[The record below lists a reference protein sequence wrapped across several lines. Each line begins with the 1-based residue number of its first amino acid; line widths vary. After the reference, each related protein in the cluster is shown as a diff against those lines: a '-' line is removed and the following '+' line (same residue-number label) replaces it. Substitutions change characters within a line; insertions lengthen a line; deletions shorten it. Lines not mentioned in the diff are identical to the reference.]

1 MPKTYRAGLVGCG
14 RMGAT
19 IDDEVKDR
27 PNSHLYLPYSH
38 AAALVACARTEL
50 VAVCDPV
57 VEKARA
63 AQERYGAA
71 RHYTDYQEMIRREGL
86 DILCIATRPSPH
98 AEVTLF
104 AARNGVRGIY
114 CEKPLCNSMRQ
125 ADAMLEA
132 CEQHGVK
139 FNYGTQRRYTALYH
153 QVRKLCEAGELGQVQ
168 AVVAHCGTGAA
179 QWSHTHA
186 TDMLLFLA
194 GDSEVEF
201 AQGTALAEEGDWEG
215 DRLKKDAGIALGYA
229 KFKNGIHGYLVAA
242 GGYEF
247 EVSGTQG
254 KLRTMENGLGYSWR
268 RAEPHG
274 HFREVEDAPQAPI
287 ESGTLGGLEDL
298 AGALDSGGDTQGN
311 IRLACRSQE
320 IIFGWI
326 ESHRQGGRRVDL
338 PLANRDLAIA
348 PENY

>member
-132 CEQHGVK
+132 GIEFGADEVVSSKETHEFLCKQEDFANTRDGLEAKLGAPQSASVVWQPLNSVAVNDEKGAQLLKLLDVLDDHDDVQNVYA
-139 FNYGTQRRYTALYH
+139 NY
-153 QVRKLCEAGELGQVQ
+153 
-168 AVVAHCGTGAA
+168 
-179 QWSHTHA
+179 
-186 TDMLLFLA
+186 
-194 GDSEVEF
+194 
-201 AQGTALAEEGDWEG
+201 
-215 DRLKKDAGIALGYA
+215 
-229 KFKNGIHGYLVAA
+229 
-242 GGYEF
+242 
-247 EVSGTQG
+247 EVSDALME
-254 KLRTMENGLGYSWR
+254 KLS
-268 RAEPHG
+268 A
-274 HFREVEDAPQAPI
+274 A
-287 ESGTLGGLEDL
+287 
-298 AGALDSGGDTQGN
+298 
-311 IRLACRSQE
+311 
-320 IIFGWI
+320 
-326 ESHRQGGRRVDL
+326 
-338 PLANRDLAIA
+338 
-348 PENY
+348 